1 MHCLP
6 SGETVFCRG
15 HWRGRRFHTPHVAVI
30 VHGTVIAL
38 LALSGSFEHLAIF
51 SNLSA
56 FVVYIL
62 CAIAVLQ
69 LRRRKV
75 RLEGAP
81 WVIPGGPLVP
91 LAACVA
97 NAWLIYATAAA
108 ADWLGL
114 GIVVIAALLLYA
126 LRAARLRS
134 N

>member
-1 MHCLP
+1 
-6 SGETVFCRG
+6 
-15 HWRGRRFHTPHVAVI
+15 VAVI